1 MMALL
6 LRVLCLVPAVRAY
19 LPVFMMHGIGSGSGE
34 MDTIR
39 ELAEAAHPGTV
50 LTSFQLYEDLPDGLT
65 NLNDQ
70 AAAVAGAMRA
80 AVAANATRYAE
91 GYHVVCKSQGG
102 LICRAALMLMDDHAA
117 RTFVS
122 LAGPQAGVFGPDFF
136 KDVVHDV
143 PLLENVTAE
152 EAYHVAYTW
161 AGQKLSVANMWR
173 DPNHL
178 DDCGLFDHC
187 FDEGNV
193 FLPNFLDKATAAMK
207 ANFLRLEKVVLCV
220 GSGPAYDGGIEP
232 WQSAVFGAA
241 DASGAIAPME
251 DQDFYATD
259 AFGLRTLAESG
270 RLNVTVVPN
279 ASHGSWTGDRATIAA
294 YVLPHLT

>member
-1 MMALL
+1 MALL

-39 ELAEAAHPGTV
+39 ELAEAAHPGT
-50 LTSFQLYEDLPDGLT
+50 
-65 NLNDQ
+65 
-70 AAAVAGAMRA
+70 AAAVAGAVRA
-80 AVAANATRYAE
+80 AVAANATLYAD

-136 KDVVHDV
+136 KDVVHDA

-259 AFGLRTLAESG
+259 AFGLRTLAS
-270 RLNVTVVPN
+270 
-279 ASHGSWTGDRATIAA
+279 RAG
-294 YVLPHLT
+294 